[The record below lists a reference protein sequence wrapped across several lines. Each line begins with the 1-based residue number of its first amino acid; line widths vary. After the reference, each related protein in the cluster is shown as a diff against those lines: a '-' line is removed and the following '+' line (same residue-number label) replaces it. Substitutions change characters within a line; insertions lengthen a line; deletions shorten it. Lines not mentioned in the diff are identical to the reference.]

1 MLRVVVVFMP
11 LAVLCAYSHVAPTQP
26 RSVAIDVIPTA
37 EIDPEASSVGIADS
51 SLYGLSPADINKTLD
66 QLQSIGVQNIRVFVP
81 WALIKMTG
89 PNDLP
94 NDANWQLMN
103 NVMDAA
109 RAHNMGVLA
118 VVSHTPLWAAPSGT
132 IPGAGAPDPAVYA
145 DFVKQVA
152 TRYGDVISAYE
163 VWNEP
168 NSFTFFQPM
177 DPVKYTAILKA
188 VYTTL
193 KGGDGT
199 VGADP
204 TSTVIAGA
212 LAPLQ
217 DFFGATASPQ
227 TFLAAMY
234 AAGAKGFFDAISVH
248 PYEFN
253 QVLKFSQGGALN
265 PFSAL
270 YQVQQMRAIMVQNGD
285 GQKLIWA
292 TEYGFQTVLDQLGV
306 VDPTSNQKQA
316 DFIQDFITTWRALT
330 YTGPLFIY
338 TTRDGVPGT
347 DTGYGIFQADWTA
360 KLAVKVISDA
370 IGLPPVIVSP
380 IVALAE
386 LIQKAFAQ
394 FQKAF
399 TSFTASLQT
408 AFANAVKAFQSLI
421 SGIFKPA
428 AAQANATASLA
439 PAAASVSADTVAA
452 ANLAAKELKSQVGG
466 SKDTAEHAK
475 AGDKSESGDV
485 KVVDAA
491 EHEAAGAV
499 DPKAVET
506 KAEGTKTEEP
516 KTETPKVDDTKAE
529 TPKTDTPKTDTP
541 KVDDTK
547 AETPAVETPKAETPK
562 TETPKTETPKA
573 EAPKAETPKSET
585 SQTDSSGSETPKPTT
600 NEPKT
605 QTKDG
610 ATQDK
615 SDSGKAGTKGKTGK
629 KPGKAK
635 KQTPAAASEPAKP
648 AGRANGD
655 GGGKDSSTDS
665 KTHQHQG
672 S

>member
-1 MLRVVVVFMP
+1 MP
-11 LAVLCAYSHVAPTQP
+11 LAVICTYSHVTPTLP
-26 RSVAIDVIPTA
+26 RSVAVDVIPTA
-37 EIDPEASSVGIADS
+37 EIDPESSSIGIADS
-51 SLYGLSPADINKTLD
+51 SLYGLSPADIDKTLT
-66 QLQSIGVQNIRVFVP
+66 QLQSIGVQNVRVFVP

-89 PNDLP
+89 PNDLA
-94 NDANWQLMN
+94 NDANWTLMN

-118 VVSHTPLWAAPSGT
+118 VISHTPLWAAPSGT

-168 NSFTFFQPM
+168 NSASFFQPM

-193 KGGDGT
+193 KGVNGT
-199 VGADP
+199 GGVDP

-217 DFFGATASPQ
+217 DFFGITSSPQ

-234 AAGAKGFFDAISVH
+234 AAGAQGFFDAISVH

-253 QVLKFSQGGALN
+253 QVLKFSQGALN
-265 PFSAL
+265 PFAAL

-285 GQKLIWA
+285 SDKLIWA

-306 VDPTSNQKQA
+306 VDPTSNQLQA
-316 DFIQDFITTWRALT
+316 DFIKDFITTWRALT

-386 LIQKAFAQ
+386 LIQKAVAQ

-399 TSFTASLQT
+399 ASFTASFQA
-408 AFANAVKAFQSLI
+408 AFSNAVKAFQSLL

-428 AAQANATASLA
+428 AAQPTTTASLA
-439 PAAASVSADTVAA
+439 PAAASVSADTLSEANRAA
-452 ANLAAKELKSQVGG
+452 TELKSQVGG
-466 SKDTAEHAK
+466 AKDTADHVK

-485 KVVDAA
+485 KVVDAV

-506 KAEGTKTEEP
+506 KVDDPKVEAP
-516 KTETPKVDDTKAE
+516 KTEDPKA
-529 TPKTDTPKTDTP
+529 
-541 KVDDTK
+541 
-547 AETPAVETPKAETPK
+547 ETPKAETPK
-562 TETPKTETPKA
+562 AEQPKTETPKEETPA
-573 EAPKAETPKSET
+573 EEPKAETPKAET
-585 SQTDSSGSETPKPTT
+585 PKAETPKAETPKAETPKAETPQTDSPVST
-600 NEPKT
+600 EPKAANESKKPA
-605 QTKDG
+605 KDS
-610 ATQDK
+610 AAQDK
-615 SDSGKAGTKGKTGK
+615 STDGKTGDKDGDKSATKVKPGK
-629 KPGKAK
+629 KPGKTK
-635 KQTPAAASEPAKP
+635 KPAPAASEPSKP
-648 AGRANGD
+648 TGRSNSD
-655 GGGKDSSTDS
+655 TGGKTSGADG

-672 S
+672 A

>member
-1 MLRVVVVFMP
+1 MLRVVVVLMP
-11 LAVLCAYSHVAPTQP
+11 LAVICTYSHVTPAPP
-26 RSVAIDVIPTA
+26 RSLAVDVIPTA
-37 EIDPEASSVGIADS
+37 EIDPESSSIGIADS
-51 SLYGLSPADINKTLD
+51 SLYGLSPAEIDKTLT
-66 QLQSIGVQNIRVFVP
+66 QLQSIGVQNVRVFVP

-89 PNDLP
+89 PNDLA
-94 NDANWQLMN
+94 NDANWTLMN

-118 VVSHTPLWAAPSGT
+118 VISHTPLWAAPSGT

-168 NSFTFFQPM
+168 NSVSFFQPM
-177 DPVKYTAILKA
+177 DPVRYTAILKA

-193 KGGDGT
+193 KGVNGT
-199 VGADP
+199 GGVDP

-217 DFFGATASPQ
+217 DFFGLTSSPQ

-234 AAGAKGFFDAISVH
+234 AAGAQGFFDAISVH

-253 QVLKFSQGGALN
+253 QVLKFSQGALN
-265 PFSAL
+265 PLAAL

-285 GQKLIWA
+285 SDKLIWA

-306 VDPTSNQKQA
+306 VDPTSNQLQA
-316 DFIQDFITTWRALT
+316 DFIKDFITTWRALT

-386 LIQKAFAQ
+386 LIQKAVAQ

-408 AFANAVKAFQSLI
+408 AFANAVKAFQSLL

-428 AAQANATASLA
+428 AAQPTTTASLA
-439 PAAASVSADTVAA
+439 PAAASISADTLSEASRAA
-452 ANLAAKELKSQVGG
+452 TELKSQVGG
-466 SKDTAEHAK
+466 PKDTADHVK

-485 KVVDAA
+485 KVVDAV

-506 KAEGTKTEEP
+506 K
-516 KTETPKVDDTKAE
+516 VDDPKAE
-529 TPKTDTPKTDTP
+529 TPKTEDP
-541 KVDDTK
+541 K
-547 AETPAVETPKAETPK
+547 AETPKAEEPKAETPKAEQPKAETPKEETPAEEPKAETPKAETPKVETPKAETPK
-562 TETPKTETPKA
+562 
-573 EAPKAETPKSET
+573 AETP
-585 SQTDSSGSETPKPTT
+585 QTDSPASADPKAA
-600 NEPKT
+600 NESKKPA
-605 QTKDG
+605 KDG
-610 ATQDK
+610 AAQDK
-615 SDSGKAGTKGKTGK
+615 STDGKTGDKPGTKGKSGK
-629 KPGKAK
+629 KPGKTK
-635 KQTPAAASEPAKP
+635 KPAPAASEPSKP
-648 AGRANGD
+648 TGRSNGD
-655 GGGKDSSTDS
+655 AGGKTSATDGKS
-665 KTHQHQG
+665 QQHQG
-672 S
+672 A

>member
-1 MLRVVVVFMP
+1 MP
-11 LAVLCAYSHVAPTQP
+11 LAVICTYSHVTPTQP
-26 RSVAIDVIPTA
+26 RPVAVDVIPTA
-37 EIDPEASSVGIADS
+37 EIDPESSSIGIADS
-51 SLYGLSPADINKTLD
+51 SLYGLSPADIDKTLT
-66 QLQSIGVQNIRVFVP
+66 QLQSIGVQNVRVFVP

-89 PNDLP
+89 PNDLA
-94 NDANWQLMN
+94 NDANWTLMN

-118 VVSHTPLWAAPSGT
+118 VISHTPLWAAPSGT

-168 NSFTFFQPM
+168 NSASFFQPM
-177 DPVKYTAILKA
+177 DPVRYTAILKA

-193 KGGDGT
+193 KGVNGT
-199 VGADP
+199 GGVDP

-212 LAPLQ
+212 LAPIQ
-217 DFFGATASPQ
+217 DFFGLTASPQ

-253 QVLKFSQGGALN
+253 QVLKFSQGGGLN
-265 PFSAL
+265 VFSAL

-285 GQKLIWA
+285 SDKLIWA
-292 TEYGFQTVLDQLGV
+292 TEYGFQTVLDQAGV

-370 IGLPPVIVSP
+370 IGLPPVVVSP

-386 LIQKAFAQ
+386 LIQKALAQ

-399 TSFTASLQT
+399 ASFTTSLQT
-408 AFANAVKAFQSLI
+408 AFSNAVKAFQSLL

-428 AAQANATASLA
+428 AAQPATTASLA
-439 PAAASVSADTVAA
+439 PAAASISADSLAA
-452 ANLAAKELKSQVGG
+452 ANRAATELKSQVGG
-466 SKDTAEHAK
+466 SKDTADHVK
-475 AGDKSESGDV
+475 AGDKSDPGDV

-499 DPKAVET
+499 DPKAVDPKAVDT
-506 KAEGTKTEEP
+506 KAVDTKVVDTKAVDTKTEEP
-516 KTETPKVDDTKAE
+516 KTETPKVDETK
-529 TPKTDTPKTDTP
+529 PD
-541 KVDDTK
+541 V
-547 AETPAVETPKAETPK
+547 KAETPK
-562 TETPKTETPKA
+562 TETPKVETPKA
-573 EAPKAETPKSET
+573 DTP
-585 SQTDSSGSETPKPTT
+585 QTDSPASA
-600 NEPKT
+600 EPKAASESKKPA
-605 QTKDG
+605 KDG
-610 ATQDK
+610 AAQDK
-615 SDSGKAGTKGKTGK
+615 SADSKADDKSGTKGKSGK
-629 KPGKAK
+629 KAGKVK
-635 KQTPAAASEPAKP
+635 KPAPAAAEPSKPTGRSNSES
-648 AGRANGD
+648 GD
-655 GGGKDSSTDS
+655 KTSSTDGKS
-665 KTHQHQG
+665 HQHQG
-672 S
+672 A

>member
-1 MLRVVVVFMP
+1 MKRLVRALMLRVVVVLMP
-11 LAVLCAYSHVAPTQP
+11 LAVICTYSQVTPASP
-26 RSVAIDVIPTA
+26 RSVAVDVTPTA
-37 EIDPEASSVGIADS
+37 EIDPNSSSIGIADS
-51 SLYGLSPADINKTLD
+51 SLYGLSPADIDKTLT
-66 QLQSIGVQNIRVFVP
+66 QLQSIGVQNVRVFVP

-89 PNDLP
+89 PNDLA
-94 NDANWQLMN
+94 NDANWTLMN
-103 NVMDAA
+103 NVMNAA

-118 VVSHTPLWAAPSGT
+118 VISHTPLWAAPSGT

-168 NSFTFFQPM
+168 NSASFFQPM
-177 DPVKYTAILKA
+177 DPVRYTAILKA

-193 KGGDGT
+193 KGVNGT
-199 VGADP
+199 GGVDP

-217 DFFGATASPQ
+217 DFFGLTSSPQ

-292 TEYGFQTVLDQLGV
+292 TEYGFQTVLDKLGV
-306 VDPTSNQKQA
+306 VDPTSNQQQA

-370 IGLPPVIVSP
+370 IGLPPVIVAP
-380 IVALAE
+380 IVTLAE
-386 LIQKAFAQ
+386 LIQKAVAQ

-399 TSFTASLQT
+399 ASFTTSLQT
-408 AFANAVKAFQSLI
+408 AFSNAVKAFQSLL

-428 AAQANATASLA
+428 AAQPTTTAGLA
-439 PAAASVSADTVAA
+439 PAAASISVDSLAA
-452 ANLAAKELKSQVGG
+452 ANRAATELKSQVGD
-466 SKDTAEHAK
+466 SKGTVDHVK
-475 AGDKSESGDV
+475 AGDKSESDV
-485 KVVDAA
+485 KAVDAV

-499 DPKAVET
+499 DTAAVDTKAVDTKTVDT
-506 KAEGTKTEEP
+506 KAVDTKAVDTKTED
-516 KTETPKVDDTKAE
+516 KTETPKVDETTPDVKVE
-529 TPKTDTPKTDTP
+529 TPKVETP
-541 KVDDTK
+541 KVDPPKVDTPQ
-547 AETPAVETPKAETPK
+547 AETPKAETP
-562 TETPKTETPKA
+562 
-573 EAPKAETPKSET
+573 
-585 SQTDSSGSETPKPTT
+585 QTDSPAST
-600 NEPKT
+600 EPKVANESKKPA
-605 QTKDG
+605 KDG
-610 ATQDK
+610 AAQDK
-615 SDSGKAGTKGKTGK
+615 STDGKAGDKPGAKVKPGK

-635 KQTPAAASEPAKP
+635 KPAPAAAEPSKP
-648 AGRANGD
+648 TGRSDNET
-655 GGGKDSSTDS
+655 GGKTSSTDAKS
-665 KTHQHQG
+665 HQHQG
-672 S
+672 A

>member
-1 MLRVVVVFMP
+1 MLRVVVVLMP
-11 LAVLCAYSHVAPTQP
+11 LAVICTYSHVTPAPT
-26 RSVAIDVIPTA
+26 RTVALDVVPTA
-37 EIDPEASSVGIADS
+37 EIDDTHSTIGIADS
-51 SLYGLSPADINKTLD
+51 SLYGLSPADIDKTLT

-94 NDANWQLMN
+94 NDANWTLMN
-103 NVMDAA
+103 NVMEAA

-118 VVSHTPLWAAPSGT
+118 VISHTPLWAAPSGT

-193 KGGDGT
+193 KGGDGVT
-199 VGADP
+199 GVDP

-234 AAGAKGFFDAISVH
+234 AAGAKGFFDAISFH

-253 QVLKFSQGGALN
+253 QVLKFSQGALN
-265 PFSAL
+265 PLAPL
-270 YQVQQMRAIMVQNGD
+270 YQLQQMRAIMVQNGD

-316 DFIQDFITTWRALT
+316 DFISDFITAWRALT
-330 YTGPLFIY
+330 YTGPMFIY

-370 IGLPPVIVSP
+370 IGLPPVVVSP
-380 IVALAE
+380 IVALAQ
-386 LIQKAFAQ
+386 LIQKAVAQ
-394 FQKAF
+394 FQKTFA
-399 TSFTASLQT
+399 SFTTSLQT
-408 AFANAVKAFQSLI
+408 AFANAVKAFQSLL

-428 AAQANATASLA
+428 AAQPATTAGLA
-439 PAAASVSADTVAA
+439 PAASISADTLSEANRAA
-452 ANLAAKELKSQVGG
+452 TELKSQVGG
-466 SKDTAEHAK
+466 SKDTADHVK
-475 AGDKSESGDV
+475 AGGKSESGDV
-485 KVVDAA
+485 KVVDAV
-491 EHEAAGAV
+491 EHETAGAV

-506 KAEGTKTEEP
+506 KTEEP
-516 KTETPKVDDTKAE
+516 KTADPKAEEPKAESPKAESPKEETPKEE
-529 TPKTDTPKTDTP
+529 TPK
-541 KVDDTK
+541 
-547 AETPAVETPKAETPK
+547 VETPKAETPK
-562 TETPKTETPKA
+562 VESPKEETPKA
-573 EAPKAETPKSET
+573 ESPQSDSPASEAPKA
-585 SQTDSSGSETPKPTT
+585 TDESKKPA
-600 NEPKT
+600 
-605 QTKDG
+605 KDG
-610 ATQDK
+610 AAQDK
-615 SDSGKAGTKGKTGK
+615 STDAKDGDKPATKGK
-629 KPGKAK
+629 KPGKTK
-635 KQTPAAASEPAKP
+635 KPTPAASEPSKP
-648 AGRANGD
+648 AGRSNSD
-655 GGGKDSSTDS
+655 TGGKTSPADGKS
-665 KTHQHQG
+665 HQHQG
-672 S
+672 A

>member
-1 MLRVVVVFMP
+1 MLRVVVVLMP
-11 LAVLCAYSHVAPTQP
+11 LAVICTYSHVTPTQP
-26 RSVAIDVIPTA
+26 RPVAVDVIPTA
-37 EIDPEASSVGIADS
+37 EIDPESSSIGIADS
-51 SLYGLSPADINKTLD
+51 SLYGLSPADIDKTLT
-66 QLQSIGVQNIRVFVP
+66 QLQSIGVQNVRVFVP

-89 PNDLP
+89 PNDLA
-94 NDANWQLMN
+94 NDANWTLMN

-118 VVSHTPLWAAPSGT
+118 VISHTPLWAAPSGT

-168 NSFTFFQPM
+168 NSASFFQPM
-177 DPVKYTAILKA
+177 DPVRYTAILKA

-193 KGGDGT
+193 KGVNGT
-199 VGADP
+199 GGVDP

-212 LAPLQ
+212 LAPIQ
-217 DFFGATASPQ
+217 DFFGLTASPQ

-253 QVLKFSQGGALN
+253 QVLKFSQGGGLN
-265 PFSAL
+265 VFSAL

-285 GQKLIWA
+285 SQKLIWA
-292 TEYGFQTVLDQLGV
+292 TEYGFQTVLDQAGV

-370 IGLPPVIVSP
+370 IGLPPVVVSP

-386 LIQKAFAQ
+386 LIQKALAQ

-399 TSFTASLQT
+399 ASFTTSLQT
-408 AFANAVKAFQSLI
+408 AFSNAVKAFQSLL

-428 AAQANATASLA
+428 AAQPATTASLA
-439 PAAASVSADTVAA
+439 PAAASISADSLAA
-452 ANLAAKELKSQVGG
+452 ANRAATELKSQVGG
-466 SKDTAEHAK
+466 SKDTADHVK

-499 DPKAVET
+499 DPKAVDT
-506 KAEGTKTEEP
+506 KVVDTKVVDTKTEEPKTEEPKTEEP
-516 KTETPKVDDTKAE
+516 KTETPKVDETKPDVKTETPKAE
-529 TPKTDTPKTDTP
+529 TPKVEEPK
-541 KVDDTK
+541 
-547 AETPAVETPKAETPK
+547 VETPKAETPK
-562 TETPKTETPKA
+562 AETPKA
-573 EAPKAETPKSET
+573 ETP
-585 SQTDSSGSETPKPTT
+585 QTDSPASA
-600 NEPKT
+600 EPKAASESKKPA
-605 QTKDG
+605 KDG
-610 ATQDK
+610 AAQDK
-615 SDSGKAGTKGKTGK
+615 SADGKADDKSGTKGKSGK
-629 KPGKAK
+629 KAGKVK
-635 KQTPAAASEPAKP
+635 KPAPAAAEPSKPTGRSNSES
-648 AGRANGD
+648 GD
-655 GGGKDSSTDS
+655 KTSSTGGKS
-665 KTHQHQG
+665 HQHQG
-672 S
+672 A